1 MNAIQ
6 KSMRKN
12 TLIQIFAG
20 VLLYFLIQKKEKS
33 PPKLTVGD
41 VIPDGKDYVSEYF
54 KDSEY
59 FGQNKIPTDYY
70 GNWLKLAKE
79 LDKIRKAFGTAILIK
94 KGFNISESVYASCK
108 AVEIYP
114 QNNDYKRLMEV
125 VQFIFINLNVKT
137 VNELQNHNIYVEI
150 Q

>member
-1 MNAIQ
+1 MNALQ

-20 VLLYFLIQKKEKS
+20 VVLYFLVTGKKEK
-33 PPKLTVGD
+33 KAVLTVD
-41 VIPDGKDYVSEYF
+41 VIPDGADYVSKYF

-59 FGQNKIPTDYY
+59 FGNNKIPTDYY

-94 KGFNISESVYASCK
+94 KGFNITDPIFASCK

-114 QNNDYKRLMEV
+114 QNNDYKHLMEV
-125 VQFIFINLNVKT
+125 IQFIFLDLNVKT
-137 VNELQNHNIYVEI
+137 VTELSNKNIYVEI